1 MARNA
6 PLRKAIPVGNNFKL
20 EIFRLE
26 ISWPGVKI
34 GSMELIV
41 DHMQGWAR
49 LTLNRPAQKNAL
61 NTALLAALAEALAAC
76 AADPALR
83 AVVLT
88 GADGNFAAG
97 ADIAEIETKTAA
109 EGAVDPRKA
118 HWAAIRAFPKPL
130 IAAVDGFA
138 LGGGFELALMADVM
152 ILGPTARV
160 GLPETNLGLIPGAGG
175 GQRLMALA
183 GRARAM
189 RMVLTGEVIDAAT
202 AVDWGIA
209 AYLAEGPALGFAEP
223 LAQRLAGRAPLA
235 LMAAKAALLAGE
247 ESALALGAERTAFEA
262 LLDTEDKAEGI
273 RAFRERRK
281 PEFQGK

>member
-1 MARNA
+1 
-6 PLRKAIPVGNNFKL
+6 
-20 EIFRLE
+20 
-26 ISWPGVKI
+26 
-34 GSMELIV
+34 MELLTERL
-41 DHMQGWAR
+41 DGWAR

-61 NTALLAALAEALAAC
+61 NTALLGALTDALMAL
-76 AADPALR
+76 AADPAIR

-97 ADIAEIETKTAA
+97 ADITEIEHKSSA
-109 EGAVDPRKA
+109 EGALDPRKR

-138 LGGGFELALMADVM
+138 LGGGFELALMADIMV
-152 ILGPTARV
+152 LSPRAKL

-189 RMVLTGEVIDAAT
+189 RMVLTGEIIDAAQ
-202 AVDWGIA
+202 AHDWGIA
-209 AYLAEGPALGFAEP
+209 AHLAEDSPPDAYALQSARI
-223 LAQRLAGRAPLA
+223 AARLAARAPLA
-235 LMAAKAALLAGE
+235 LMAAKAALIAGE
-247 ESALALGAERTAFEA
+247 DRALALTEERAAFEA
-262 LLDTEDKAEGI
+262 LLDSVDKTIGI
-273 RAFRERRK
+273 RAFRAREK